1 MSTPVDT
8 DYDLQDILNKYRL
21 DGSMNRMKAR
31 VLHEQALDELFTRLK
46 TETTPTNMIIDI
58 ARHLAE
64 VGDLKPKASSQ
75 PAQQGPGFSISI
87 VIPQSEGKEPIVIDA
102 KPNEVE
108 PEDDEETPFDAIEHQ
123 FDGVTPIP
131 VPDFDLSSL
140 EELDDL
146 IEEDE
151 YDG

>member
-1 MSTPVDT
+1 MSTPIDT
-8 DYDLQDILNKYRL
+8 DYDLTDILNKYRL

-64 VGDLKPKASSQ
+64 VGDLRPKTSSQ

-87 VIPQSEGKEPIVIDA
+87 VIPQSDGKEPIVIDA

-108 PEDDEETPFDAIEHQ
+108 PEDDEETPFDAIEHMS
-123 FDGVTPIP
+123 DGVMPIP
-131 VPDFDLSSL
+131 VPDFDLSNID
-140 EELDDL
+140 ELDDL